1 MTANDNAELIRRLH
15 RRLVESRDLDVI
27 DEFFA
32 EDFVSH
38 NNPPGLPPG
47 VAGVKAFFGMFKDAL
62 PDLEVNIDEL
72 VAENDKIVA
81 ATTTTGTHDGELMGV
96 APTGR
101 RVSVTGIDLVR
112 IADGRIVEHRGLTDM
127 VGLMRQLGITQPS

>member
-1 MTANDNAELIRRLH
+1 MTASDNAELIRRFH
-15 RRLVESRDLDVI
+15 RRLLESRDLDVI

-47 VAGVKAFFGMFKDAL
+47 VAGVKAFFGMFKDAF
-62 PDLEVNIDEL
+62 PDLEVRIDEL
-72 VAENDKIVA
+72 VVEDDKVVA
-81 ATTTTGTHDGELMGV
+81 ATTTTGTHDGELMGF

-101 RVSVTGIDLVR
+101 QVSVTGIDLVR
-112 IADGRIVEHRGLTDM
+112 IEDGRIVEHRGLTDM
-127 VGLMRQLGITQPS
+127 IGLMRQLGG